1 MVLEDVPRR
10 HAMAHERLAHRVR
23 LVVGPSVVI
32 AGDED
37 LLHLARV
44 PERGGLPDP
53 VAQHHAHLPVRLHQS
68 PRHDRHLRVRS
79 SGHRGRRLPLR
90 TEQDVSVRAH
100 NNQRDQQRPSDR
112 GLGKPRPPPQRIP
125 RPTPDRFQSLH
136 PQNANNSS
144 GDPPPRQHRGGE
156 NARVAPLRA
165 GAFQLN
171 PKGILQLRESR
182 ALPGP
187 NMPKCASVSASY
199 LIGRLSVR
207 SNIGTV
213 REQSIE
219 AEPSGGSPAPVRTN
233 ALSSFTTIPTAPTAA
248 QRGL

>member
-10 HAMAHERLAHRVR
+10 HTVARPAPCASCPARRR
-23 LVVGPSVVI
+23 PRCGDRRRRGPSSPCPHARAWRP
-32 AGDED
+32 AGPGRP
-37 LLHLARV
+37 A
-44 PERGGLPDP
+44 
-53 VAQHHAHLPVRLHQS
+53 S
-68 PRHDRHLRVRS
+68 RS
-79 SGHRGRRLPLR
+79 SSRSAAPAPPARSPPPPAAPRRPCR
-90 TEQDVSVRAH
+90 STPPRAEQDVSVRPTTTSAT
-100 NNQRDQQRPSDR
+100 NSAPRDR
-112 GLGKPRPPPQRIP
+112 GLRKPRPAPQRILSRP
-125 RPTPDRFQSLH
+125 RQIVFSPCTPKTL
-136 PQNANNSS
+136 NNSS

-156 NARVAPLRA
+156 NARRSLEGGCLPT
-165 GAFQLN
+165 Q
-171 PKGILQLRESR
+171 PQGILQLRESR

-219 AEPSGGSPAPVRTN
+219 ARPSGGSPAPVRTN